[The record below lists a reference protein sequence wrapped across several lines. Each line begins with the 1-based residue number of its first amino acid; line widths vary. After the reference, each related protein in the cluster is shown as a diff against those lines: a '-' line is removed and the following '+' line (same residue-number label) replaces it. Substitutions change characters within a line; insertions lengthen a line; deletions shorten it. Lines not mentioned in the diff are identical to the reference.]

1 MATSTTTKTWVGESR
16 QGVDV
21 RRRDGSIELGA
32 RDHRWIALA
41 RQERILTA
49 TAPIDDED
57 DQATVPVQIGDR
69 IDIVGRKPRG
79 ISVELMVRFGFEWRE
94 APMLARFLA
103 AMLALAV
110 ATARALGQSAP
121 PYTNERTPI
130 MTRLARP

>member
-1 MATSTTTKTWVGESR
+1 M
-16 QGVDV
+16 
-21 RRRDGSIELGA
+21 
-32 RDHRWIALA
+32 
-41 RQERILTA
+41 
-49 TAPIDDED
+49 
-57 DQATVPVQIGDR
+57 QIGDR

-79 ISVELMVRFGFEWRE
+79 ISVELMVRFGFECRE

-103 AMLALAV
+103 AMLAV